1 MADYTI
7 RVVAET
13 SEADDKVKR
22 LDKRLQEVSHDR
34 KIHIEIPS
42 ISETIASVK
51 SLGETLKTTYSIAR
65 SIPVVG
71 PRIRDIEDLGNIA
84 SETGNKVATAFKLI
98 ASATPGRILA
108 TSFSAS
114 NTAIEELA
122 KRTSNLGYT
131 IFGVTQS
138 VKLLQ
143 STFGSMFDDTVG
155 REIKLRE
162 SILRTKTTLASTAQ
176 VVKNGKILAN
186 PLDAITALDKPID
199 KTIASIRLRSLEIA
213 GTTSEAIIQVFGT
226 VAAQIGK
233 VGGSIKDAED
243 LAISF
248 SAALGTMGLSDP
260 YYAVQE
266 IRSIMTGTIDNNSIL
281 ATSLGI
287 TNEEIAKA
295 KSSSEGIVAYLQKRL
310 AAFTVGQSIAAK
322 AYAGLVSNVKE
333 FSDEF
338 KRAFGKELLDPLLEG
353 LQVLYDRLQSVF
365 KASYGIANG
374 VGKAFG
380 AIARGVVGA
389 AAAAPSLAG
398 LNQGSLQ
405 KGADRAELASAGG
418 VVAIQDAIDR
428 LRPQIATLSDQVIRA
443 LAQIGVALGTLAKGF
458 AIFKFEQFKVLL
470 AAVVDFAT
478 VINTVAVPAVA
489 SLLSMYGKLL
499 EQPIVQY
506 TAQLGAQFEILNKV
520 GVLPLAKTLFVLNSI
535 VPSVISTFR
544 KLGEITTWIKA
555 QIANLVDLVVT
566 GFSAA
571 IANVSTLI
579 ANVGRTIVSGVVVGI
594 TTLIIALKQAT
605 VQLGIFLIQL
615 AELIL
620 QAAPQFGAVAV
631 AISDIGKSLLG
642 VEVALE
648 KAQVS
653 FVEFSLRAANA
664 LDALQLKTDQVK
676 DRIAGVGETI
686 KENIGGA
693 AQSVTN
699 NFKEMIKGFLIFTAQ
714 LIALQVVIT
723 LVYDAFTRFQRRQQE
738 ISDQTRAELAVKRL
752 STAYADLGQNATAA
766 EKALKAYEEQKLDS
780 QIEALKKRL
789 GELDDAI
796 ARATSLQR
804 IKNFGDVLRN
814 AAAMF
819 NFNNFDIKQKPGDT
833 FRSALLKVRQKQF
846 EETKQELEK
855 LDAAQ
860 KRLQK
865 REESRNEIELRAKE
879 RKALENEI
887 RDLRRQHENEIF
899 QQRQSLAQ
907 KEVEIFQTAGELR
920 IFQMEQANQKLIEGE
935 EGASRAALE
944 SLNNYLSVRER
955 GELEIESAKQNL
967 AVEVA
972 NMERSILNYR
982 LDMEKKIFD
991 LRKRAGENDIASAK
1005 AREQMAG
1012 ASFGPLSEII
1022 GSRESY
1028 GGDYTAFNRGG
1039 YAQGHRAIG
1048 SGKDPNLTN
1057 MTIAEIQRRQL
1068 APGVAKNQQLHA
1080 VGKYQIIGKTLQNL
1094 LQGKY
1099 GDTGVKSSDKFTPEV
1114 QEVLGSAL
1122 ARARIVPGSVNKTMA
1137 GLRAEWVG
1145 LQNVPTKDLLPA
1157 VKELMAGGSAAAP
1170 RVSTAATPQ
1179 LQGRSD
1185 IGDGK
1190 REAEEYAAAV
1200 RAVST
1205 AMERLRILQKAL
1217 TDAKSKEALEA
1228 IAKAAFTPVALE
1240 QYQDQLA
1247 EVQLTYEALAASSS
1261 ETFDPERSKIEIDML
1276 VKRKAAARELSQ
1288 IEMAI
1293 NASSL
1298 LSAQEKKR
1306 VMVAIGEQHN
1316 KYVDSLKSE
1325 ETALKSIQAVQ
1336 RGADAIQRLRTGTA
1350 DIYKELEVTKYQNR
1364 LESEGVAPERIAAE
1378 VEKLRLRQWMTQEQ
1392 TRLNEALEEQ
1402 RKLLDELQKRE
1413 KPKNEKDKAD
1423 LQRQL
1428 DEALAT
1434 IKSLQE
1440 QLGQLPKEGQKKA
1453 DAIDAKA
1460 GEVQDPVESLIG
1472 RWKRELNDTKAMVA
1486 SLGQTIQSELGS
1498 AMSNAVSGV
1507 INGTM
1512 TVQEAFG
1519 QMFANIGRAFI
1530 EMATQMIAK
1539 ALILQVL
1546 NLFAGGTPSA
1556 LVKGVDVPMA
1566 QMPAGMQFRASGGP
1580 ISAGRPYIVGER
1592 GPELVFPGADGY
1604 VLPADRTAAALA
1616 QSRAALG
1623 GGGSSAA
1630 SSSAFSENR
1639 DALSTATSM
1648 SRERQV
1654 ERWLTSGASSTE
1666 IKYSRV
1672 GAGDLPF
1679 VTEQDM
1685 LQATRLAAQE
1695 GARMGQQ
1702 RTMAALKNN
1711 PGARRTIG
1719 I

>member
-1 MADYTI
+1 MADFQLKVT
-7 RVVAET
+7 AET
-13 SEADDKVKR
+13 QDAEKKLQNIDKTATEATR
-22 LDKRLQEVSHDR
+22 DR
-34 KIHIEIPS
+34 PIKIEIPNYS
-42 ISETIASVK
+42 QLSKNLGDLKKDIGDAANTVK
-51 SLGETLKTTYSIAR
+51 QFYRVAGQL
-65 SIPVVG
+65 PVG
-71 PRIRDIEDLGNIA
+71 PVKDINEMGAQLKNVAVAANDTRKSVGDAGDVIRTTLDGAGKAAESLV
-84 SETGNKVATAFKLI
+84 SRLTRVAFSLYVINEAVQAVNEAFGGMFK
-98 ASATPGRILA
+98 ATI
-108 TSFSAS
+108 
-114 NTAIEELA
+114 
-122 KRTSNLGYT
+122 
-131 IFGVTQS
+131 
-138 VKLLQ
+138 
-143 STFGSMFDDTVG
+143 G

-162 SILRTKTTLASTAQ
+162 TILKTQTTLASTNK
-176 VVKNGKILAN
+176 VFRGGKE
-186 PLDAITALDKPID
+186 ITDPYEKIVSLTGEVEKRID
-199 KTIASIRLRSLEIA
+199 SIRERSIA
-213 GTTSEAIIQVFGT
+213 LAGVTSNDVIEVFGI
-226 VAAQIGK
+226 VASQVGQIG
-233 VGGSIKDAED
+233 GGLKEAED
-243 LAISF
+243 LAINF
-248 SAALGTMGLSDP
+248 AAALGTFGIPL
-260 YYAVQE
+260 YQARQE
-266 IRSIMTGTIDNNSIL
+266 IGSIL
-281 ATSLGI
+281 RGDITTDSYLAKALGI
-287 TNEEIAKA
+287 TNQDIAKA
-295 KSSSEGIVAYLQKRL
+295 KTEVGGVVKFLETRL
-310 AAFTVGQSIAAK
+310 AASVAGQKIAAQGFSGVVSNIK
-322 AYAGLVSNVKE
+322 DIQELVSQ
-333 FSDEF
+333 S
-338 KRAFGKELLDPLLEG
+338 FGRGLLDPLLAGLTQVFEYLFKIRKQLLDVAGTAGQAIGSFVQVGVSKIVSGTNTEG
-353 LQVLYDRLQSVF
+353 AFGSMSTRALNEIKYGVLSVRVEVSRALDTVSEQLGTLLDRGVYIFAALTKGLSDLAGGLLSLKLEQF
-365 KASYGIANG
+365 KAMIGLLEAVS
-374 VGKAFG
+374 
-380 AIARGVVGA
+380 RGLA
-389 AAAAPSLAG
+389 AAA
-398 LNQGSLQ
+398 
-405 KGADRAELASAGG
+405 GATSGFLSAWGALLRTPIAQELAQIQANAQLLNTIGIIPLIKTGFILKGVIDNWSRVVQFVITQFNMLRNIVGG
-418 VVAIQDAIDR
+418 VVAAIGTM
-428 LRPQIATLSDQVIRA
+428 IAAIGRSGTAA
-443 LAQIGVALGTLAKGF
+443 LTAWTPAGVALKALQK
-458 AIFKFEQFKVLL
+458 ELL
-470 AAVVDFAT
+470 AVT
-478 VINTVAVPAVA
+478 VQLETVGTAAQKAGTKLGGLNDNTGRLGGGFKDLVIGMIKFNVMMFLVEKT
-489 SLLSMYGKLL
+489 LGLLL
-499 EQPIVQY
+499 ERFSAWKE
-506 TAQLGAQFEILNKV
+506 AQDERKNALEAGQALKYLQANY
-520 GVLPLAKTLFVLNSI
+520 
-535 VPSVISTFR
+535 R
-544 KLGEITTWIKA
+544 KLGDEADYATKKI
-555 QIANLVDLVVT
+555 LE
-566 GFSAA
+566 
-571 IANVSTLI
+571 
-579 ANVGRTIVSGVVVGI
+579 
-594 TTLIIALKQAT
+594 LKQAQ
-605 VQLGIFLIQL
+605 VDEQYAKDLKALQKLQKEL
-615 AELIL
+615 AEVRKAKDKLKTL
-620 QAAPQFGAVAV
+620 QPKGRLAVATTDPTNTT
-631 AISDIGKSLLG
+631 ISDIDAALPALASLNAQESEALQKIFG
-642 VEVALE
+642 IRQRMTEVERVKNLEAAREKIDLEDDKRVNLE
-648 KAQVS
+648 K
-653 FVEFSLRAANA
+653 
-664 LDALQLKTDQVK
+664 
-676 DRIAGVGETI
+676 
-686 KENIGGA
+686 
-693 AQSVTN
+693 
-699 NFKEMIKGFLIFTAQ
+699 
-714 LIALQVVIT
+714 
-723 LVYDAFTRFQRRQQE
+723 
-738 ISDQTRAELAVKRL
+738 
-752 STAYADLGQNATAA
+752 
-766 EKALKAYEEQKLDS
+766 
-780 QIEALKKRL
+780 
-789 GELDDAI
+789 
-796 ARATSLQR
+796 
-804 IKNFGDVLRN
+804 
-814 AAAMF
+814 
-819 NFNNFDIKQKPGDT
+819 
-833 FRSALLKVRQKQF
+833 
-846 EETKQELEK
+846 
-855 LDAAQ
+855 
-860 KRLQK
+860 
-865 REESRNEIELRAKE
+865 
-879 RKALENEI
+879 EI
-887 RDLRRQHENEIF
+887 RDLQRQHQEELF
-899 QQRQSLAQ
+899 QQRQTLAQ
-907 KEVEIFQTAGELR
+907 KEVEIFRAAGELR

-955 GELEIESAKQNL
+955 GELEIEAAKQNL

-1012 ASFGPLSEII
+1012 ASFGSLSEII

-1080 VGKYQIIGKTLQNL
+1080 VGKYQIIGKTLQSL

-1099 GDTGVKSSDKFTPEV
+1099 GNTGVKSSDKFTPEI

-1122 ARARIVPGSVNKTMA
+1122 ARARIVPGSVNETMA

-1261 ETFDPERSKIEIDML
+1261 ETFDPERSKIEIDTL
-1276 VKRKAAARELSQ
+1276 VKLKAAARELSQ

-1298 LSAQEKKR
+1298 LNAQEKKR
-1306 VMVAIGEQHN
+1306 VMVAIGEQHT
-1316 KYVDSLKSE
+1316 KYVDSLESE

-1336 RGADAIQRLRTGTA
+1336 RGTDAIQRLRTDTA

-1378 VEKLRLRQWMTQEQ
+1378 VEKLRLKQWMTQEQ

-1423 LQRQL
+1423 LQRRL

-1434 IKSLQE
+1434 IKKLQE

-1472 RWKRELNDTKAMVA
+1472 RWKRELTDTKAMVA
-1486 SLGQTIQSELGS
+1486 SLAQTIQSELGS

-1546 NLFAGGTPSA
+1546 GLFAGGTPSA

>member
-1 MADYTI
+1 MADFQLKVT
-7 RVVAET
+7 AET
-13 SEADDKVKR
+13 QNAEKDIKR
-22 LDKRLQEVSHDR
+22 LDKTVNEATKAR
-34 KIHIEIPS
+34 KISIDFAELNKSFRDVNKNVKEAGNTIKTFYNVSKSIPGIGERVREVEGLAKGTANLARSAPAAAAALRENAKAGS
-42 ISETIASVK
+42 ILSNSFEAAGGAANTLIGNLARAGFALFAVQQAVGALRSAFGGFFNETI
-51 SLGETLKTTYSIAR
+51 
-65 SIPVVG
+65 
-71 PRIRDIEDLGNIA
+71 
-84 SETGNKVATAFKLI
+84 
-98 ASATPGRILA
+98 
-108 TSFSAS
+108 
-114 NTAIEELA
+114 
-122 KRTSNLGYT
+122 
-131 IFGVTQS
+131 
-138 VKLLQ
+138 
-143 STFGSMFDDTVG
+143 G
-155 REIKLRE
+155 REIQLRE
-162 SILRTKTTLASTAQ
+162 TILKTQTTLASTNK
-176 VVKNGKILAN
+176 VFRGGKE
-186 PLDAITALDKPID
+186 ITDPYQKIVSLTGEIGKRID
-199 KTIASIRLRSLEIA
+199 SIRERSIA
-213 GTTSEAIIQVFGT
+213 LAGVTSNDVIEVFGI
-226 VAAQIGK
+226 VASQIGQ
-233 VGGSIKDAED
+233 VGGGLKEAEN
-243 LAISF
+243 LAINF
-248 SAALGTMGLSDP
+248 AAALGTFGIPL
-260 YYAVQE
+260 YQARQE
-266 IRSIMTGTIDNNSIL
+266 IGSIL
-281 ATSLGI
+281 RGDITMDSYLAKSLGI
-287 TNEEIAKA
+287 TNKDIAEAKTKAGGVIKFLEE
-295 KSSSEGIVAYLQKRL
+295 RL
-310 AAFTVGQSIAAK
+310 AAAVAGQRIAAQGFSGVVSNLK
-322 AYAGLVSNVKE
+322 DLSELVSQ
-333 FSDEF
+333 
-338 KRAFGKELLDPLLEG
+338 RFGAGLLDPLLGG
-353 LQVLYDRLQSVF
+353 LTRVF
-365 KASYGIANG
+365 DFLFKIREEVFAIASGMGRG
-374 VGKAFG
+374 VGQLLSTNLTAIGGGSALFAQLGSGAEGFAAQLAESVKRAF
-380 AIARGVVGA
+380 A
-389 AAAAPSLAG
+389 
-398 LNQGSLQ
+398 SLQ
-405 KGADRAELASAGG
+405 ADANAFVAPVRNILEELTKSFAAISKG
-418 VVAIQDAIDR
+418 
-428 LRPQIATLSDQVIRA
+428 LSV
-443 LAQIGVALGTLAKGF
+443 LAKGF
-458 AIFKFEQFKVLL
+458 VSINIENFKALVSVFSNLTEAITLFSAGLGQVLRAYGQLLQVPFVQYLSQLSVQF
-470 AAVVDFAT
+470 
-478 VINTVAVPAVA
+478 
-489 SLLSMYGKLL
+489 KLL
-499 EQPIVQY
+499 EQLGVVAAIKFALVAGTLISTWTPIVTFVQGLVARIAALIGGLVLAVGAALTRIGVIIASFAATLSTTY
-506 TAQLGAQFEILNKV
+506 PAVAALQAQLIGLAASFTAAGGSAERAGVSVAKFGGATTAAARLAGTAILN
-520 GVLPLAKTLFVLNSI
+520 F
-535 VPSVISTFR
+535 
-544 KLGEITTWIKA
+544 IK
-555 QIANLVDLVVT
+555 
-566 GFSAA
+566 FSALLLA
-571 IANVSTLI
+571 IQ
-579 ANVGRTIVSGVVVGI
+579 VGI
-594 TTLIIALKQAT
+594 TLLVDSFGRYQRAQ
-605 VQLGIFLIQL
+605 
-615 AELIL
+615 EE
-620 QAAPQFGAVAV
+620 AAQSTRAAQ
-631 AISDIGKSLLG
+631 
-642 VEVALE
+642 ALE
-648 KAQVS
+648 LLRTKYKDVTEASDSATKAARDYN
-653 FVEFSLRAANA
+653 RALVDANYQKN
-664 LDALQLKTDQVK
+664 LDALEQVREKINQIRYELKPGIQSWREFWSALSGSEIGRFEEGSRQQLQGLLK
-676 DRIAGVGETI
+676 DEQNYR
-686 KENIGGA
+686 N
-693 AQSVTN
+693 
-699 NFKEMIKGFLIFTAQ
+699 Q
-714 LIALQVVIT
+714 LRAVDADRDRRSAEERIT
-723 LVYDAFTRFQRRQQE
+723 LEAN
-738 ISDQTRAELAVKRL
+738 KR
-752 STAYADLGQNATAA
+752 TD
-766 EKALKAYEEQKLDS
+766 
-780 QIEALKKRL
+780 
-789 GELDDAI
+789 
-796 ARATSLQR
+796 
-804 IKNFGDVLRN
+804 
-814 AAAMF
+814 
-819 NFNNFDIKQKPGDT
+819 
-833 FRSALLKVRQKQF
+833 
-846 EETKQELEK
+846 LEK
-855 LDAAQ
+855 EIAAF
-860 KRLQK
+860 R
-865 REESRNEIELRAKE
+865 RAQ
-879 RKALENEI
+879 ENE
-887 RDLRRQHENEIF
+887 LF
-899 QQRQSLAQ
+899 QQRQTLAQ
-907 KEVEIFQTAGELR
+907 KEVEIFRAAGELR

-955 GELEIESAKQNL
+955 GELEIEAAKQNL

-1012 ASFGPLSEII
+1012 ASFSSLSEII

-1080 VGKYQIIGKTLQNL
+1080 VGKYQIIGTTLQSL

-1099 GDTGVKSSDKFTPEV
+1099 GNTGVKSSDKFTPEI

-1122 ARARIVPGSVNKTMA
+1122 ARARIVPGSVNETMA

-1261 ETFDPERSKIEIDML
+1261 ETFDPERSKIEIDTL
-1276 VKRKAAARELSQ
+1276 VKLKAAARELSQ

-1306 VMVAIGEQHN
+1306 VMVAIGEQHT
-1316 KYVDSLKSE
+1316 KYVDSLESE

-1336 RGADAIQRLRTGTA
+1336 RGTDAIQRLRTDTA

-1378 VEKLRLRQWMTQEQ
+1378 VEKLRLKQWMTQEQ

-1423 LQRQL
+1423 LQRRL

-1434 IKSLQE
+1434 IKKLQE

-1472 RWKRELNDTKAMVA
+1472 RWKRELTDTKAMVA
-1486 SLGQTIQSELGS
+1486 SLAQTIQSELGS

-1546 NLFAGGTPSA
+1546 GLFAGGTPSA

-1630 SSSAFSENR
+1630 GSNAFSENR

>member
-1 MADYTI
+1 MADFQLKVT
-7 RVVAET
+7 AET
-13 SEADDKVKR
+13 QNAEKDIKR
-22 LDKRLQEVSHDR
+22 LDKTVNEATKAR
-34 KIHIEIPS
+34 KISIDFAELNKSFRDVNKNVKEAGNTIKTFYNVSKSIPGIGERVREVEGLAKGTANLARSAPAAAAALRENAKAGS
-42 ISETIASVK
+42 ILTNSFEAAGGAANTLIGNLARAGFALFAVQQAVGALRSAFGGFFNETI
-51 SLGETLKTTYSIAR
+51 
-65 SIPVVG
+65 
-71 PRIRDIEDLGNIA
+71 
-84 SETGNKVATAFKLI
+84 
-98 ASATPGRILA
+98 
-108 TSFSAS
+108 
-114 NTAIEELA
+114 
-122 KRTSNLGYT
+122 
-131 IFGVTQS
+131 
-138 VKLLQ
+138 
-143 STFGSMFDDTVG
+143 G
-155 REIKLRE
+155 REIQLRE
-162 SILRTKTTLASTAQ
+162 TILKTQTTLASTNK
-176 VVKNGKILAN
+176 VFRGGKE
-186 PLDAITALDKPID
+186 ITDPYQKIVSLTGEIGKRID
-199 KTIASIRLRSLEIA
+199 SIRERSIA
-213 GTTSEAIIQVFGT
+213 LAGVTSNDVIEVFGI
-226 VAAQIGK
+226 VASQIGQ
-233 VGGSIKDAED
+233 VGGGLKEAEN
-243 LAISF
+243 LAINF
-248 SAALGTMGLSDP
+248 AAALGTFGIPL
-260 YYAVQE
+260 YQARQE
-266 IRSIMTGTIDNNSIL
+266 IGSIL
-281 ATSLGI
+281 RGDITMDSYLAKSLGI
-287 TNEEIAKA
+287 TNKDIAEAKTKAGGVIKFLEE
-295 KSSSEGIVAYLQKRL
+295 RL
-310 AAFTVGQSIAAK
+310 AAAVAGQRIAAQGFSGVVSNLK
-322 AYAGLVSNVKE
+322 DLSELVSQ
-333 FSDEF
+333 
-338 KRAFGKELLDPLLEG
+338 RFGAGLLDPLLGG
-353 LQVLYDRLQSVF
+353 LTRVF
-365 KASYGIANG
+365 DFLFKIREEVFAIASGMGRG
-374 VGKAFG
+374 VGQLLSTNLTAIGGGSALFAQLGSGAEGFAAQLAESVKRAF
-380 AIARGVVGA
+380 A
-389 AAAAPSLAG
+389 
-398 LNQGSLQ
+398 SLQ
-405 KGADRAELASAGG
+405 ADANAFVAPVRNILEELTKSFAAISKG
-418 VVAIQDAIDR
+418 
-428 LRPQIATLSDQVIRA
+428 LSV
-443 LAQIGVALGTLAKGF
+443 LAKGF
-458 AIFKFEQFKVLL
+458 VSINIENFKALVSVFSNLTEAITLFSAGLGQVLRAYGQLLQVPFVQYLSQLSVQF
-470 AAVVDFAT
+470 
-478 VINTVAVPAVA
+478 
-489 SLLSMYGKLL
+489 KLL
-499 EQPIVQY
+499 EQLGVVAAIKFALVAGTLISTWTPIVTFVQGLVARIAALIGGLVLAVGAALTRIGVIIASFAATLSTTY
-506 TAQLGAQFEILNKV
+506 PAVAALQAQLIGLAASFTAAGGSAERAGVSVAKFGGATTAAARLAGTAILN
-520 GVLPLAKTLFVLNSI
+520 F
-535 VPSVISTFR
+535 
-544 KLGEITTWIKA
+544 IK
-555 QIANLVDLVVT
+555 
-566 GFSAA
+566 FSALLLA
-571 IANVSTLI
+571 IQ
-579 ANVGRTIVSGVVVGI
+579 VGI
-594 TTLIIALKQAT
+594 TLLVDSFGRYQRAQ
-605 VQLGIFLIQL
+605 
-615 AELIL
+615 EE
-620 QAAPQFGAVAV
+620 AAQSTRAAQ
-631 AISDIGKSLLG
+631 
-642 VEVALE
+642 ALE
-648 KAQVS
+648 LLRTKYKDVTEASDSATKAARDYN
-653 FVEFSLRAANA
+653 RALVDANYQKN
-664 LDALQLKTDQVK
+664 LDALEQVREKINQIRYELKPGIQSWREFWSALSGSEIGRFEEGSRQQLQGLLK
-676 DRIAGVGETI
+676 DEQNYR
-686 KENIGGA
+686 N
-693 AQSVTN
+693 
-699 NFKEMIKGFLIFTAQ
+699 Q
-714 LIALQVVIT
+714 LRAVDADRDRRSAEERIT
-723 LVYDAFTRFQRRQQE
+723 LEAN
-738 ISDQTRAELAVKRL
+738 KR
-752 STAYADLGQNATAA
+752 TD
-766 EKALKAYEEQKLDS
+766 
-780 QIEALKKRL
+780 
-789 GELDDAI
+789 
-796 ARATSLQR
+796 
-804 IKNFGDVLRN
+804 
-814 AAAMF
+814 
-819 NFNNFDIKQKPGDT
+819 
-833 FRSALLKVRQKQF
+833 
-846 EETKQELEK
+846 LEK
-855 LDAAQ
+855 EIAAF
-860 KRLQK
+860 R
-865 REESRNEIELRAKE
+865 RAQ
-879 RKALENEI
+879 ENE
-887 RDLRRQHENEIF
+887 LF
-899 QQRQSLAQ
+899 QQRQTLAQ
-907 KEVEIFQTAGELR
+907 KEVEIFRAAGELR

-955 GELEIESAKQNL
+955 GELEIEAAKQNL

-1012 ASFGPLSEII
+1012 ASFSSLSEII

-1080 VGKYQIIGKTLQNL
+1080 VGKYQIIGTTLQSL

-1099 GDTGVKSSDKFTPEV
+1099 GNTGVKSSDKFTPEI

-1122 ARARIVPGSVNKTMA
+1122 ARARIVPGSVNETMA

-1261 ETFDPERSKIEIDML
+1261 ETFDPERSKIEIDTL
-1276 VKRKAAARELSQ
+1276 VKLKAAARELSQ

-1306 VMVAIGEQHN
+1306 VMVAIGEQHT
-1316 KYVDSLKSE
+1316 KYVDSLESE

-1336 RGADAIQRLRTGTA
+1336 RGTDAIQRLRTDTA

-1378 VEKLRLRQWMTQEQ
+1378 VEKLRLKQWMTQEQ

-1423 LQRQL
+1423 LQRRL

-1434 IKSLQE
+1434 IKKLQE

-1472 RWKRELNDTKAMVA
+1472 RWKRELTDTKAMVA
-1486 SLGQTIQSELGS
+1486 SLAQTIQSELGS

-1546 NLFAGGTPSA
+1546 GLFAGGTPSA

-1630 SSSAFSENR
+1630 GSNAFSENR

>member
-1 MADYTI
+1 VADFQLKVT
-7 RVVAET
+7 AET
-13 SEADDKVKR
+13 QNAEKDIKR
-22 LDKRLQEVSHDR
+22 LDKTVNEATKAR
-34 KIHIEIPS
+34 KISIDFAELNKSFRDVNKNVKEAGNTIKTFYNVSKSIPGIGERVREVEGLAKGTANLARSAPAAAAALRENAKAGS
-42 ISETIASVK
+42 ILSNSFEAAGGAANTLIGNLARAGFALFAVQQAVGALRSAFGGFFNETI
-51 SLGETLKTTYSIAR
+51 
-65 SIPVVG
+65 
-71 PRIRDIEDLGNIA
+71 
-84 SETGNKVATAFKLI
+84 
-98 ASATPGRILA
+98 
-108 TSFSAS
+108 
-114 NTAIEELA
+114 
-122 KRTSNLGYT
+122 
-131 IFGVTQS
+131 
-138 VKLLQ
+138 
-143 STFGSMFDDTVG
+143 G
-155 REIKLRE
+155 REIQLRE
-162 SILRTKTTLASTAQ
+162 TILKTQTTLASTNK
-176 VVKNGKILAN
+176 VFRGGKE
-186 PLDAITALDKPID
+186 ITDPYQKIVSLTGEIGKRID
-199 KTIASIRLRSLEIA
+199 SIRERSIA
-213 GTTSEAIIQVFGT
+213 LAGVTSNDVIEVFGI
-226 VAAQIGK
+226 VASQIGQ
-233 VGGSIKDAED
+233 VGGGLKEAEN
-243 LAISF
+243 LAINF
-248 SAALGTMGLSDP
+248 AAALGTFGIPL
-260 YYAVQE
+260 YQARQE
-266 IRSIMTGTIDNNSIL
+266 IGSIL
-281 ATSLGI
+281 RGDITMDSYLAKSLGI
-287 TNEEIAKA
+287 TNKDIAEAKTKAGGVIKFLEE
-295 KSSSEGIVAYLQKRL
+295 RL
-310 AAFTVGQSIAAK
+310 AAAVAGQRIAAQGFSGVVSNLK
-322 AYAGLVSNVKE
+322 DLSELVSQ
-333 FSDEF
+333 
-338 KRAFGKELLDPLLEG
+338 RFGAGLLDPLLGG
-353 LQVLYDRLQSVF
+353 LTRVF
-365 KASYGIANG
+365 DFLFKIREEVFAIASGMGRG
-374 VGKAFG
+374 VGQLLSTNLTAIGGGSALFAQLGSGAEGFAAQLAESVKRAF
-380 AIARGVVGA
+380 A
-389 AAAAPSLAG
+389 
-398 LNQGSLQ
+398 SLQ
-405 KGADRAELASAGG
+405 ADANAFVAPVRNILEELTKSFAAISKG
-418 VVAIQDAIDR
+418 
-428 LRPQIATLSDQVIRA
+428 LSV
-443 LAQIGVALGTLAKGF
+443 LAKGF
-458 AIFKFEQFKVLL
+458 VSINIENFKALVSVFSNLTEAITLFSAGLGQVLRAYGQLLQVPFVQYLSQLSVQF
-470 AAVVDFAT
+470 
-478 VINTVAVPAVA
+478 
-489 SLLSMYGKLL
+489 KLL
-499 EQPIVQY
+499 EQLGVVAAIKFALVAGTLISTWTPIVTFVQGLVARIAALIGGLVLAVGAALTRIGVIIASFAATLSTTY
-506 TAQLGAQFEILNKV
+506 PAVAALQAQLIGLAASFTAAGGSAERAGVSVAKFGGATTAAARLAGTAILN
-520 GVLPLAKTLFVLNSI
+520 F
-535 VPSVISTFR
+535 
-544 KLGEITTWIKA
+544 IK
-555 QIANLVDLVVT
+555 
-566 GFSAA
+566 FSALLLA
-571 IANVSTLI
+571 IQ
-579 ANVGRTIVSGVVVGI
+579 VGI
-594 TTLIIALKQAT
+594 TLLVDSFGRYQRAQ
-605 VQLGIFLIQL
+605 
-615 AELIL
+615 EE
-620 QAAPQFGAVAV
+620 AAQSTRAAQ
-631 AISDIGKSLLG
+631 
-642 VEVALE
+642 ALE
-648 KAQVS
+648 LLRTKYKDVTEASDSATKAARDYN
-653 FVEFSLRAANA
+653 RALVDANYQKN
-664 LDALQLKTDQVK
+664 LDALEQVREKINQIRYELKPGIQSWREFWSALSGSEIGRFEEGSRQQLQGLLK
-676 DRIAGVGETI
+676 DEQNYR
-686 KENIGGA
+686 N
-693 AQSVTN
+693 
-699 NFKEMIKGFLIFTAQ
+699 Q
-714 LIALQVVIT
+714 LRAVDADRDRRSAEERIT
-723 LVYDAFTRFQRRQQE
+723 LEAN
-738 ISDQTRAELAVKRL
+738 KR
-752 STAYADLGQNATAA
+752 TD
-766 EKALKAYEEQKLDS
+766 
-780 QIEALKKRL
+780 
-789 GELDDAI
+789 
-796 ARATSLQR
+796 
-804 IKNFGDVLRN
+804 
-814 AAAMF
+814 
-819 NFNNFDIKQKPGDT
+819 
-833 FRSALLKVRQKQF
+833 
-846 EETKQELEK
+846 LEK
-855 LDAAQ
+855 EIAAF
-860 KRLQK
+860 R
-865 REESRNEIELRAKE
+865 RAQ
-879 RKALENEI
+879 ENE
-887 RDLRRQHENEIF
+887 LF
-899 QQRQSLAQ
+899 QQRQTLAQ
-907 KEVEIFQTAGELR
+907 KEVEIFRAAGELR

-955 GELEIESAKQNL
+955 GELEIEAAKQNL

-1012 ASFGPLSEII
+1012 ASFSSLSEII

-1080 VGKYQIIGKTLQNL
+1080 VGKYQIIGTTLQSL

-1099 GDTGVKSSDKFTPEV
+1099 GNTGVKSSDKFTPEI

-1122 ARARIVPGSVNKTMA
+1122 ARARIVPGSVNETMA

-1261 ETFDPERSKIEIDML
+1261 ETFDPERSKIEIDTL
-1276 VKRKAAARELSQ
+1276 VKLKAAARELSQ

-1306 VMVAIGEQHN
+1306 VMVAIGEQHT
-1316 KYVDSLKSE
+1316 KYVDSLESE

-1336 RGADAIQRLRTGTA
+1336 RGTDAIQRLRTDTA

-1378 VEKLRLRQWMTQEQ
+1378 VEKLRLKQWMTQEQ

-1423 LQRQL
+1423 LQRRL

-1434 IKSLQE
+1434 IKKLQE

-1472 RWKRELNDTKAMVA
+1472 RWKRELTDTKAMVA
-1486 SLGQTIQSELGS
+1486 SLAQTIQSELGS

-1546 NLFAGGTPSA
+1546 GLFAGGTPSA

-1630 SSSAFSENR
+1630 GSNAFSENR